1 VGAIARDERVTLN
14 PAHFYLEKKII
25 GCMMGSNRF
34 TIDAPRY
41 LELYRQGR
49 LDLDAMVTRHEPLDR
64 IDEAFRAMNA
74 GEVTRTVLTFD

>member
-1 VGAIARDERVTLN
+1 M
-14 PAHFYLEKKII
+14 

-34 TIDAPRY
+34 TVDAPRY

-49 LDLDAMVTRHEPLDR
+49 LDLDGMVTRHEKLDR
-64 IDEAFRAMNA
+64 IGEAFRAMTA